1 MAVYKIINPWYLVGF
16 AEGEGCFAIIIT
28 KHQTKKT
35 KKDACLCFEIELR
48 ADDRPILELIQK
60 RLNCGRIVVLNY
72 QRYGWKP
79 HVKFVV
85 KKQQDIFFKVIPF
98 FKKFPLKGKK
108 AKDFELFCQA
118 AQIFRKKE
126 HLSQEGIN
134 RLLKIREFMNNR
146 RPISG

>member
-1 MAVYKIINPWYLVGF
+1 MAVYKIISPWYLVGF

-28 KHQTKKT
+28 KHKTKKT

-48 ADDRPILELIQK
+48 ADDRPVLELIQK
-60 RLNCGRIVVLNY
+60 RLGCGRIVVLNY

-85 KKQQDIFFKVIPF
+85 RKQKDIFFRVIPF

-118 AQIFRKKE
+118 AEIFRKKE
-126 HLSQEGIN
+126 HLSEEGIN

-146 RPISG
+146 RPILG

>member
-1 MAVYKIINPWYLVGF
+1 M
-16 AEGEGCFAIIIT
+16 
-28 KHQTKKT
+28 
-35 KKDACLCFEIELR
+35 CFEIELR
-48 ADDRPILELIQK
+48 ADDQPILELIQK
-60 RLNCGRIVVLNY
+60 RLNCGRIVFLNY

-85 KKQQDIFFKVIPF
+85 KKQQDIFSRVIPF
-98 FKKFPLKGKK
+98 FKQYPLKGKK

-126 HLSQEGIN
+126 HLSEEGIN

-146 RPISG
+146 RPILG